1 MEAIFTYG
9 AKKTALTPRTILYGA
24 TPVFLG
30 SRTYSPTD
38 SYDSIAVVGS
48 LPLSPEATAAMA
60 DVQSLQSVA
69 ALNARIAAIDT
80 AIANL
85 TLFEKDTRAYY
96 DMRVDRTSG
105 GKRQRLRDE
114 RAALCDQANNE
125 AATLRSARASAV
137 RLATAM
143 ATAKQDDFNPQT
155 GVALTETEKAAAAQS
170 AAAGSAGMKSL
181 ILPIGAALAALFV
194 LKGH

>member
-1 MEAIFTYG
+1 MQALFTYG
-9 AKKTALTPRTILYGA
+9 SNRKSAMTPPTILCGRAPYL
-24 TPVFLG
+24 LG
-30 SRTYSPTD
+30 SRTYDPTA
-38 SYDSIAVVGS
+38 SYDSVASVGP
-48 LPLSPEATAAMA
+48 LPLSPESAASMA
-60 DVQSLQSVA
+60 DVQSLTSVQ
-69 ALNARIAAIDT
+69 ALADRVSAIDT

-85 TLFEKDTRAYY
+85 TLFEKQTRAYY
-96 DMRVDRTSG
+96 DNRVDRTSG

-125 AATLRSARASAV
+125 IAVLRSARASAV

-143 ATAKQDDFNPQT
+143 ASAKQDDFNPAT
-155 GVALTETEKAAAAQS
+155 GVALTPTEKAAAQ
-170 AAAGSAGMKSL
+170 AAAPSGLNSM